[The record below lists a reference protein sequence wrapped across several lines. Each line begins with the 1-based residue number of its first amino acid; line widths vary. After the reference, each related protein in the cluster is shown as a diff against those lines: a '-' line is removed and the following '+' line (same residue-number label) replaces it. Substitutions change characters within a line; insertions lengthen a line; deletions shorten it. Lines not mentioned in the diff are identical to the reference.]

1 MINSKELEVW
11 QPLVLRCLIIVI
23 CFDFFKVPVRSLPYL
38 PDCPVANLANS
49 TFVGNVE
56 CVCSDVKCQSQ
67 IRIKPIAGTG
77 ITRLSVTSLLKL
89 PWSKGLFESGGI
101 YY

>member
-1 MINSKELEVW
+1 M
-11 QPLVLRCLIIVI
+11 
-23 CFDFFKVPVRSLPYL
+23 RSLPYL

-67 IRIKPIAGTG
+67 IRIKPIAGTV
-77 ITRLSVTSLLKL
+77 ITQLSVTA
-89 PWSKGLFESGGI
+89 LFKV
-101 YY
+101 